1 MVWMVRLREG
11 VELSALISISL
22 RLMTI
27 QRASVL
33 FDSGGRSVTLN
44 AKNVVVV
51 YLIAP
56 PCRGRV
62 KEHRVG

>member
-11 VELSALISISL
+11 VELSAFISPSL
-22 RLMTI
+22 RLVTV

-56 PCRGRV
+56 TCRGRV